1 MRRFRIRQSLTTG
14 TSFVALALLISFS
27 VPISAQSGR
36 RASKPAP
43 TPSSRES
50 KAINEDAKV
59 DAHTST
65 KPFGD
70 IQLNTPVKL
79 LIARQLTSK
88 HLPSEDAISA
98 SFVKRL
104 NECTGLTATP
114 VGDMKR
120 DEAVRRAQAE
130 TDSSVVFLQFDID
143 SFQGGTIIL
152 NSQSLEVK
160 YLVFASRTGKE
171 QTKGK
176 VYYQPVGIGRMRKS
190 DWPNGAPIKIT
201 SEAAG
206 IEVAEQLYYS
216 LALLVGVKQNR

>member
-1 MRRFRIRQSLTTG
+1 MNRQPDIECTITKAFTT
-14 TSFVALALLISFS
+14 LALLISFS

-50 KAINEDAKV
+50 SAINEDAKV

-70 IQLNTPVKL
+70 IELNTPVKL

-104 NECTGLTATP
+104 NECTSLTATP

-160 YLVFASRTGKE
+160 YLVFAPRTGKE

-176 VYYQPVGIGRMRKS
+176 VYYQPVGSGRMRKS
-190 DWPNGAPIKIT
+190 DWPNGTPIKIT

-216 LALLVGVKQNR
+216 LALIVGVKQNR

>member
-1 MRRFRIRQSLTTG
+1 MNRQPDIECTITKAFTT
-14 TSFVALALLISFS
+14 LALLISFS

-50 KAINEDAKV
+50 KAIKEEAKIDAN
-59 DAHTST
+59 TSP
-65 KPFGD
+65 KPFAD
-70 IQLNTPVKL
+70 VQLNTPVKL
-79 LIARQLTSK
+79 LIARQLSSK

-104 NECTGLTATP
+104 NECASLTATP

-130 TDSSVVFLQFDID
+130 TASSVVFLQFDID

-160 YLVFASRTGKE
+160 YLVFAPRTGKE

-176 VYYQPVGIGRMRKS
+176 VYYQPVGSGRMRKS
-190 DWPNGAPIKIT
+190 DWPNGTPIKIT

-216 LALLVGVKQNR
+216 LALIVGVKQNR